1 MVLAPLLGKAALRVR
16 VRGDVQ
22 HVFDRRTRARGVQHR
37 RVDLCGQPVQT
48 GELLRGGEQVAVHQ
62 VELGAWGFAVLG
74 RFLVCRAQGRVAE
87 LPP

>member
-1 MVLAPLLGKAALRVR
+1 MLLEHDGAVGPA
-16 VRGDVQ
+16 
-22 HVFDRRTRARGVQHR
+22 RAGTIA
-37 RVDLCGQPVQT
+37 T